1 MKADREPT
9 KGSTGDPY
17 KPAAKFSEI
26 MKQRHVEVEKPKFI
40 RDNMNID
47 DIMGTRSKPVYQ
59 GLAKDILRNNDID
72 GTQPRYERV
81 SIVIRVTLK
90 VIPLFRSGVF
100 LKKASVFI
108 NRLEISQCA
117 YGV

>member
-81 SIVIRVTLK
+81 SFGLRVTFR
-90 VIPLFRSGVF
+90 VITIISFGCLF
-100 LKKASVFI
+100 KKASVFI

>member
-1 MKADREPT
+1 MRADREPT

-47 DIMGTRSKPVYQ
+47 DIMGTRSKPVY
-59 GLAKDILRNNDID
+59 
-72 GTQPRYERV
+72 
-81 SIVIRVTLK
+81 
-90 VIPLFRSGVF
+90 
-100 LKKASVFI
+100 
-108 NRLEISQCA
+108 
-117 YGV
+117 

>member
-81 SIVIRVTLK
+81 SFGLRVTFR
-90 VIPLFRSGVF
+90 VITIISFGCLF
-100 LKKASVFI
+100 KKG
-108 NRLEISQCA
+108 ISIYQ
-117 YGV
+117 